1 MAFIWDLED
10 DPAGNYWHICAEEE
24 TMSANKDKG
33 DEVRPNV
40 EWSAEDRARH
50 QAIRDKFRNWHPS
63 PEELIA
69 SGEGAN
75 FDLHGEYRELRP
87 FLEEIKRAREAA
99 GLTLAEVSRRCGID
113 QPALS
118 RLETG
123 HNKNPTLDTLW
134 RYAAAVGRRL
144 VLTTAEIRDTR
155 PARGEAKR
163 LPAARES

>member
-1 MAFIWDLED
+1 MKD
-10 DPAGNYWHICAEEE
+10 
-24 TMSANKDKG
+24 NKNKVDK
-33 DEVRPNV
+33 VRPKIQ
-40 EWSAEDRARH
+40 WTAEDRARH
-50 QAIRDKFRNWHPS
+50 QAIRDMFRNWHPS

-75 FDLHGEYRELRP
+75 FDLQGEYHGLRP
-87 FLEEIKRAREAA
+87 FVQELKQAREAA

-118 RLETG
+118 RLESG

-144 VLTTAEIRDTR
+144 VLTTEAIHDTR
-155 PARGEAKR
+155 PAQAKAKGAR
-163 LPAARES
+163 AARKR

>member
-1 MAFIWDLED
+1 MTD
-10 DPAGNYWHICAEEE
+10 NKHKKAEI
-24 TMSANKDKG
+24 
-33 DEVRPNV
+33 RPQV
-40 EWSAEDRARH
+40 QWTPEDRACH
-50 QAIRDKFRNWHPS
+50 QVIRDKFRDWHPS

-87 FLEEIKRAREAA
+87 FVEEIKRAREAA

-118 RLETG
+118 RLENG

-144 VLTTAEIRDTR
+144 VLTTEAIRNTR
-155 PARGEAKR
+155 PAPGKAKR
-163 LPAARES
+163 VRAVRE